1 MKQIDYSHTYEY
13 IDGIIK
19 SESGRDMNSIDE
31 YADEM
36 NMLMDSIV
44 NLRISLKT
52 FVHNSS
58 VQMNQPSECEAAE
71 SILEEN

>member
-1 MKQIDYSHTYEY
+1 MKQINYSHTYEY
-13 IDGIIK
+13 RDGIIMN
-19 SESGRDMNSIDE
+19 ESGGEMSSIDE
-31 YADEM
+31 YAEEM

-71 SILEEN
+71 QVLEEN